1 MWGPWF
7 QRRSRWRC
15 PAKGRAVPPVGTA
28 RVGWCATCNTGNVHR
43 VGLMTRVA
51 VDPIGRYLKL
61 ADTDEN
67 SADERGTPA
76 EYRRRVRTLRK
87 YAIARTMLWAA
98 ILGAQSACPPPY
110 ATATRHTGS
119 RRPVNA

>member
-1 MWGPWF
+1 MYPDEY
-7 QRRSRWRC
+7 QRR
-15 PAKGRAVPPVGTA
+15 VGT
-28 RVGWCATCNTGNVHR
+28 
-43 VGLMTRVA
+43 
-51 VDPIGRYLKL
+51 
-61 ADTDEN
+61 
-67 SADERGTPA
+67 
-76 EYRRRVRTLRK
+76 LRN